1 MESMTGFGKGV
12 SQAESYIISVYIKSV
27 NSRYLDISLRLPRRY
42 TYLEEKIRKFI
53 SEYFNR
59 GKIELQIRYTGA
71 GLVEKE
77 ILLDL
82 ELARKLKT
90 ALTHLKYEL
99 GFEESLSFSDFL
111 RFRDY
116 LILEDKEEDL
126 EKLWEEIYPAL
137 KQALEELKISRQK
150 EGEFLKEFLKAHLIE
165 LKEKVSEIEKL
176 KEKIIEENKEKL
188 KKRLNKLF
196 QEFDLKSID
205 ENRFYQEVVYLLDKI
220 DFTEELDRLKTHI
233 NHFELTMEEE
243 KCGKK
248 LDFLCQEMFRE
259 INTLSNK
266 AQSPEISLIAVKVK
280 DLIEK
285 LREQIQNIA

>member
-12 SQAESYIISVYIKSV
+12 SQAENYIISVYIKSV

-42 TYLEEKIRKFI
+42 TYLEERIRKLI

-71 GLVEKE
+71 GLVAKE

-82 ELARKLKT
+82 ELARRLKA
-90 ALTHLKYEL
+90 ALTCLKYEL
-99 GFEESLSFSDFL
+99 GFEEPLSFSDFL

-116 LILEDKEEDL
+116 IILEDKEEDL

-137 KQALEELKISRQK
+137 KQALEELKTFRQK
-150 EGEFLKEFLKAHLIE
+150 EGESLKEFLKAHLIE

-176 KEKIIEENKEKL
+176 KEEIIEKNKEKL
-188 KKRLNKLF
+188 KKRLDKLF

-205 ENRFYQEVVYLLDKI
+205 ENRFYQEVVHLLDKI
-220 DFTEELDRLKTHI
+220 DFTEELDRLKIHI